1 MSRTVDPFVTNGAI
15 RSAAS
20 HALLNG
26 HSSPALHARP
36 CVPPAERAASN
47 LSLAMLLKRAQTASV
62 SDCDA
67 FDAVRSRMA
76 LVRVRAAKW
85 PYREPPRNNINV
97 CAFCSGFVCS
107 HTLLCCLNPPWIS
120 VRKIEQATYLN
131 FKFGSQ
137 HFCQKMR

>member
-76 LVRVRAAKW
+76 PVRVRATKW
-85 PYREPPRNNINV
+85 PYRESPRNNINV
-97 CAFCSGFVCS
+97 CFLFRTRVYIHRSQISDLTHALYVD
-107 HTLLCCLNPPWIS
+107 HTKHRS
-120 VRKIEQATYLN
+120 
-131 FKFGSQ
+131 
-137 HFCQKMR
+137 

>member
-76 LVRVRAAKW
+76 PVRVRATKW
-85 PYREPPRNNINV
+85 PYRESPRNNINV
-97 CAFCSGFVCS
+97 CFLFRIRVFTDLSDLTRVLYQ
-107 HTLLCCLNPPWIS
+107 TQKLNIS
-120 VRKIEQATYLN
+120 NLN
-131 FKFGSQ
+131 LPAK
-137 HFCQKMR
+137 K